1 MHVIS
6 KEPFEVAVRRYP
18 NDAASI
24 KNAYRILREKDF
36 TSPSE
41 LRAIFPNLDNFKYRN
56 KWWVIDVGGNNL
68 RIIAYI
74 NFINKRLYVK
84 HIVTHTEYDKLTRYY
99 RETKE

>member
-6 KEPFEVAVRRYP
+6 KEPFEDTARRHP

-24 KNAYRILREKDF
+24 KNVYRILREKDF

-41 LRAIFPNLDNFKYRN
+41 LRTIFPSLDNFKYRN
-56 KWWVIDVGGNNL
+56 KWWVIDVGGNNP
-68 RIIAYI
+68 RIITYI

-84 HIVTHTEYDKLTRYY
+84 HIVTHAEYDKLTRYY

>member
-6 KEPFEVAVRRYP
+6 KEPFEDAARRYP

-41 LRAIFPNLDNFKYRN
+41 LRTIYPSLDNFKYRN
-56 KWWVIDVGGNNL
+56 KWWVIDIGGNNL

-74 NFINKRLYVK
+74 NFTNKRLYVK
-84 HIVTHTEYDKLTRYY
+84 HIATHSEYDKLTRYY

>member
-6 KEPFEVAVRRYP
+6 KEPFEDAARSYP
-18 NDAASI
+18 NDAISI
-24 KNAYRILREKDF
+24 KNTYRILREKDF

-41 LRAIFPNLDNFKYRN
+41 LRTIFPSLDNFKYRN
-56 KWWVIDVGGNNL
+56 KWWVIDIGGNNL

-84 HIVTHTEYDKLTRYY
+84 HIVTHAEYDKLTRYY